1 MRRSP
6 AICRAR
12 ATASR
17 RPSISSNDA
26 CSRRSTARLTARLLP
41 TLARSRRPRAAAS
54 GGEAAASL
62 YAGPGPPFQEYRMD
76 ATALRAMQAPL
87 KDRYKIAPKSAYITL
102 KAKGSLDDTSIA
114 CKVETGRALAVAG
127 LHPATGGSGMELC
140 SGDMLLE
147 ALVACAGVTLKA
159 VSTALDIPLKSGHVS
174 AEGDLDFRGTL
185 GVDKTAP
192 VGFAQIRLRFDVDTD
207 APQEKLDQ
215 LLKLTV
221 RYCVVYQTIKCGPPV
236 EVSLKRA

>member
-1 MRRSP
+1 
-6 AICRAR
+6 
-12 ATASR
+12 
-17 RPSISSNDA
+17 
-26 CSRRSTARLTARLLP
+26 
-41 TLARSRRPRAAAS
+41 
-54 GGEAAASL
+54 
-62 YAGPGPPFQEYRMD
+62 MD

-87 KDRYKIAPKSAYITL
+87 KDRYTSDPKAAHITL
-102 KAKGSLDDTSIA
+102 KAKGALDDTHIA

-159 VSTALDIPLKSGHVS
+159 VATALDIPLKSGRVS

-192 VGFAQIRLRFDVDTD
+192 VGFAQIRLRFDVDTE

-215 LLKLTV
+215 LLKLTE
-221 RYCVVYQTIKCGPPV
+221 RYCVVYQTIKSGPPV
-236 EVSLKRA
+236 EVSLKRG